1 MQSADAQNQC
11 WWENWMQGPQ
21 ICTALG
27 SGQGCA
33 GATHK
38 YLPSYLYKVDQTTP

>member
-1 MQSADAQNQC
+1 MQSADAQNQR
-11 WWENWMQGPQ
+11 WWENWMRGPL

-33 GATHK
+33 GTHK